1 MNDCALLQP
10 VEGDEA
16 AVVDDRADTVEFV
29 TLLFELG
36 SLVLMYSFSWPPSHV
51 FWKSVSLCLLLASL
65 SASSLTALT

>member
-29 TLLFELG
+29 TLLFEQG
-36 SLVLMYSFSWPPSHV
+36 IPW
-51 FWKSVSLCLLLASL
+51 C
-65 SASSLTALT
+65 